1 MLLVGTAFAVESF
14 SQGTLA
20 DQAKTLA
27 RLNQGG
33 VAYVAANEGDR
44 AAIASAL
51 AARAL
56 PPFPLV
62 LADPALPD
70 ALARA
75 TAAAT
80 SANVRCVLILAS
92 PVTGLWTVDAF
103 GECAGAFTAAPL
115 PAPAGA
121 PAAASPATPS
131 TTPAPK

>member
-1 MLLVGTAFAVESF
+1 MLTILGMAFALESF

-20 DQAKTLA
+20 EQVKTLA

-44 AAIASAL
+44 AVIAAAL
-51 AARAL
+51 AVRAL
-56 PPFPLV
+56 PEFPLV
-62 LADPALPD
+62 LADPAAAD

-75 TAAAT
+75 TAAAA

-103 GECAGAFTAAPL
+103 GECSGAFPAAPL
-115 PAPAGA
+115 PAPVAAPA
-121 PAAASPATPS
+121 PAAP
-131 TTPAPK
+131 TTPAAK